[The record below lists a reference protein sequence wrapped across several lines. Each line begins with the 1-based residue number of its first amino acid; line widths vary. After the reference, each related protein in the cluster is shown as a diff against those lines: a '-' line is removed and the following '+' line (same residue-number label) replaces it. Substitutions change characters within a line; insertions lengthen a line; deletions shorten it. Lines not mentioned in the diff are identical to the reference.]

1 MRRKRRAQ
9 LEHRAPDHRAGNT
22 APATGD
28 QAAAASR
35 KISDR
40 DVGEGPLSD
49 APGSGCVLATA
60 LAAPLASPLNV
71 LLRSAPTLAER
82 HSLMRPVTSLMIVC
96 LSACGT
102 SPAPEQAWDEQDNR
116 GGQQAQLD
124 AQAIMAGMD
133 QARIRAALLARMG
146 R

>member
-1 MRRKRRAQ
+1 MRA
-9 LEHRAPDHRAGNT
+9 
-22 APATGD
+22 
-28 QAAAASR
+28 
-35 KISDR
+35 
-40 DVGEGPLSD
+40 V
-49 APGSGCVLATA
+49 TA
-60 LAAPLASPLNV
+60 LAL
-71 LLRSAPTLAER
+71 
-82 HSLMRPVTSLMIVC
+82 VC

-102 SPAPEQAWDEQDNR
+102 SSALEQARDEQDNL